1 MTGVRYSMEWE
12 EFDAPGVGPR
22 MLFPMAWSLLPLTV
36 GLILLVRSD
45 GLWPTAF
52 LSAGIMLSLVAVW
65 LGASKVPGRVDMIKL
80 LVSPFAALSLYF
92 LPPEI
97 IQAFIAVIIWVLD
110 YKTAVFLSEISLKA
124 YRLEWEEDRRIPD
137 VKGATFFRRK
147 WAPKPLFRV
156 GQNLV
161 RGVIHDEKIM
171 LEADFPIDFLSE

>member
-1 MTGVRYSMEWE
+1 MEWE

-45 GLWPTAF
+45 GLWPTSF
-52 LSAGIMLSLVAVW
+52 LAAGIMLSLVAVW

-80 LVSPFAALSLYF
+80 LISPFAAFSLLF
-92 LPPEI
+92 QPPEI
-97 IQAFIAVIIWVLD
+97 IQAIIAVTVWVLN

-124 YRLEWEEDRRIPD
+124 YRLEWPEDIKIPD

-147 WAPKPLFRV
+147 WATKPLFRV

-161 RGVIHDEKIM
+161 RGVIHDEKAM
-171 LEADFPIDFLSE
+171 LEADAPVEFVLE